1 MSIASLCSPPAYVSY
16 GAHLAQIPYESC
28 DQHPP
33 TMSNGARTQL
43 GHTLATT
50 DYRPPPPAGPA
61 DEDVFATMPTLRKHR
76 RDCNALLP
84 PDEFDERTKTWKHV
98 TGFRKDLTVDKL
110 TMPDAPTRK
119 KRPSATFPRR
129 TATPAAARYLNGLT
143 KPLAVSSSRHGGSGE
158 SANEEEDELVNV
170 GTDNDGSA
178 TMIDLD
184 LEEEVRLEKKR
195 RQNTQAARRSR
206 IRKAEEVQKLQ
217 DRVAELEAEVIAGQH
232 RLAQAECG
240 ASRLGGVF
248 VCYEGAIC
256 CRCFGTRRAFTA
268 HPNGVC
274 ISQPRDY
281 GALLGTPT
289 VASSFTIAP
298 SCVPT
303 VSPVPRGERN
313 ISGHPPYLHPHCI
326 GCAGPHGARAHGCLT
341 GREVLRIPRMRAR
354 HQRSSWEDRTNLTI
368 PTTRDRS
375 RSDSEGSS
383 RSASTRRK

>member
-1 MSIASLCSPPAYVSY
+1 MRLERSWGTPSQLLTTARRLRQAPQMRMPTW
-16 GAHLAQIPYESC
+16 GLA
-28 DQHPP
+28 
-33 TMSNGARTQL
+33 
-43 GHTLATT
+43 
-50 DYRPPPPAGPA
+50 
-61 DEDVFATMPTLRKHR
+61 TLRKRR

-84 PDEFDERTKTWKHV
+84 ADEFDEHTKTWKHA
-98 TGFRKDLTVDKL
+98 TGFRRDLTADKL

-119 KRPSATFPRR
+119 KRPSATIPRR
-129 TATPAAARYLNGLT
+129 IATPAAARFGNGLTKPLAVSSSQNSGSDELATHNDNDLT

-170 GTDNDGSA
+170 GTSSRRAGIRMDRMKYWGDNDGGA

-184 LEEEVRLEKKR
+184 LEEGVRLEKKR
-195 RQNTQAARRSR
+195 RQKTQAARRSR

-248 VCYEGAIC
+248 VCCEGAIC
-256 CRCFGTRRAFTA
+256 CRCFVTRRAFTA

-298 SCVPT
+298 SYVPT
-303 VSPVPRGERN
+303 GLWYQEGNAILVDILPICTLTVS
-313 ISGHPPYLHPHCI
+313 
-326 GCAGPHGARAHGCLT
+326 AAQCLT
-341 GREVLRIPRMRAR
+341 VLVRMIISRDEKCLGSRE
-354 HQRSSWEDRTNLTI
+354 
-368 PTTRDRS
+368 
-375 RSDSEGSS
+375 
-383 RSASTRRK
+383 